1 MCSSGN
7 ESLYCYSVAQKAIL
21 FDSIDPS
28 DALDK
33 ARKSP
38 IKPQAIPKIQI
49 GQRQVYLFQEEGMPF
64 GLSDGLTLTVVSVL
78 VKPQA
83 ISNFTECVDG
93 CGIIDSRRSLAIF
106 ERDAGVFGTKIQSSF
121 LSPVRPHLGR

>member
-64 GLSDGLTLTVVSVL
+64 GLSDGLTLTVVYVL

-83 ISNFTECVDG
+83 ISNFIERVDG
-93 CGIIDSRRSLAIF
+93 CGIIDSRSSPTNFLA
-106 ERDAGVFGTKIQSSF
+106 T
-121 LSPVRPHLGR
+121 LGCSG